1 MAQKEL
7 NMSIKRIREVILA
20 NRGGLNNASDAE
32 IMTIW
37 NSLPP
42 EIQKQYE
49 ENTKERKGK
58 NAAGNKAESDL

>member
-1 MAQKEL
+1 
-7 NMSIKRIREVILA
+7 MSIKRIREVILA

-49 ENTKERKGK
+49 ESTKERKGK
-58 NAAGNKAESDL
+58 NAVGYKAESDL